1 MKTNL
6 FATLHRAVLLLAVTA
21 ISHAQSGPEPLPP
34 EIAPEIPTLR
44 SPRAEEVDTPLGK
57 GLVPGFAPLPGLPLD
72 TTFDSVC
79 WLPQGPGLT
88 KAGDANI
95 APDHPTSGCVTCVVP
110 HPTEQNTLYIGT
122 ANGGVWKTTNALST
136 NVRWKP
142 LTDDQLSL
150 SIGGLA
156 RDTSDA
162 TGNTLVAGFGRRS
175 SFGGRGG
182 AQKGLLR
189 TTDGGATW
197 TKLGETA
204 LAGRGIYNLAVRG
217 STFLMAVTSTD
228 NGTLPGLYRTTDT
241 GATFTNMSG
250 AAGSGLPAGAVTHL
264 AGDPS
269 NLSRFYCHVASN
281 GVYRSTD
288 SGATWTNISAGMAA
302 ANVGS
307 MALAVGNDGTL
318 FAAEL
323 AGTSRVY
330 RSTNQGAAWTQMD
343 SVQANTGGALGG
355 FTVDPVNSNICYLS
369 GLFVRTS
376 FPYSGRVVRGNASL
390 VAGSQWTSIASTGGL
405 GVGTAPHTDSRVL
418 AFNAGNRL
426 IEGDDGGVYELNIA
440 NVGSEGDGAGGGGM
454 WRSLNGD
461 LRDCEMHSVAYDR
474 VSRIFIGGS
483 QDTAFQ
489 EQQTPGIP
497 VAGTAGWKNTS
508 NGDGGDA
515 AIDFLTTPGQSI
527 RYGSSQFLAGFFRAI
542 YDANN
547 NQISRAFPETTL
559 TGGGTAIV
567 RGGGSNNMPFT
578 APIAMNAVA
587 GGRLIISGNSNV
599 YESLDQGN
607 TVTQIDT
614 GFAVNQLTKIA
625 YGGKLAG
632 AAVPG
637 VVFYGQGANIRYRT
651 AASGAITS
659 TIANPG
665 GTVQSIAFDP
675 ENWKTAF
682 IVGTTAVYSAND
694 IPANGAAAFTN
705 ITGNLTGVGT
715 FHTID
720 YLTLPGGNAI
730 MVGTD
735 LGAYLMRVATPGVWK
750 TLGDNL
756 PHAPVYD
763 SHFDAIG
770 QVLAVTT
777 LGRGA
782 FLYDFKP
789 TKITGQYGETFQAY
803 VRGTTTLAPGAGE
816 FFSNFLG
823 TAAQVVDN
831 TFRELRLTAD
841 GITSTRTAFR
851 LPDLNVGAPVTAFSA
866 KWNATI
872 FGNAPNDIADG
883 LSFNFGPLGAIT
895 GAAFTDGTYVHEDGF
910 NAGLTVS
917 LRTYFASTPGYYARV
932 NGAVVPGGFVSKSS
946 ASWGNYDAARHFF
959 EVDWRIDTGL
969 TLRVD
974 GVAIFTNLATP
985 GYVPAA
991 GHRFVFGAR
1000 TGGST
1005 ADVRLDN
1012 LAILT
1017 GGVLT
1022 PVAPVA
1028 PYYFSADFPANNQ
1041 TADKAFDGSAATKWL
1056 ALDYTGFIGASFPAA
1071 KTIRAYTLTAGEDV
1085 PTRDLMSWDFQ
1096 TGNDGVLWTH
1106 HGAQC
1111 AQNFVNRSERR
1122 AFVPAS
1128 PATGA
1133 KFRLHISENAGAAE
1147 MQLSEF
1153 QPWELTPVPPQII
1166 VTNVNDSGVG
1176 SLRQA
1181 VADAAAFTNAV
1192 IAFAPGLSAG
1202 TITLTSGPIVVN
1214 NANGVTVDA
1223 SALTVGLT
1231 ISGNGAGRIF
1241 NIASTTT
1248 CALKSLTLTG
1258 GNATGAF
1265 PLSYGGA
1272 ITNQGTTTLID
1283 CTLAGNSALVA
1294 GGAIFHQTGTL
1305 TLLRCTLS
1313 GNTTQ
1318 YGGAI
1323 QNEATVNA
1331 TSSTFAGNQA
1341 SVEGG
1346 AFSAPG
1352 AHPIALVHCTVS
1364 ANNAGNGGAFIGTAL
1379 AIENSIVAGNTA
1391 TTNANISGSFTPSGA
1406 NLTSGNPL
1414 LAPLDNYGGPTKT
1427 MALIPTSPA
1436 RNTSVGSVST
1446 SDQRSF
1452 PIVGGTPD
1460 IGAYEA
1466 GTLTNY
1472 NAWIW
1477 ETLPA
1482 SATIAQH
1489 LVGADFDGDG
1499 ATNFNEWLAFTN
1511 AGDPAS
1517 RFRITSIVPNGVNVD
1532 VTFTTVAGRNYTLE
1546 FCTDLITWTPIGGSL
1561 AGTGSPVTTFV
1572 GPVTGFPKL
1581 FVRVRTGP

>member
-1 MKTNL
+1 MKTIL
-6 FATLHRAVLLLAVTA
+6 PAVIQRAFFLLAVA
-21 ISHAQSGPEPLPP
+21 LAASAVSRAQSGPEPLPP
-34 EIAPEIPTLR
+34 EIAPKIPTLR
-44 SPRAEEVDTPLGK
+44 SPFAEEVGRPSGK
-57 GLVPGFAPLPGLPLD
+57 GPRSITPLPGLLLD
-72 TTFDSVC
+72 TSFDSVC

-110 HPTEQNTLYIGT
+110 HPTDQNTLYIGT
-122 ANGGVWKTTNALST
+122 ANGGVWKTTNALSA

-156 RDTSDA
+156 MDTSDA

-175 SFGGRGG
+175 SFGGLGG

-189 TTDGGATW
+189 TTDGGTTW
-197 TKLGETA
+197 TRLGETTM
-204 LAGRGIYNLAVRG
+204 AGRAFVSFAVRG
-217 STFLMAVTSTD
+217 STFLMAVLSTD
-228 NGTLPGLYRTTDT
+228 NGTLPGLYLTTDT
-241 GATFTNMSG
+241 GATFRNISG
-250 AAGSGLPAGAVTHL
+250 LAGSGLPAGAVTHL

-269 NLSRFYCHVASN
+269 DLSRFYVHVASN
-281 GVYRSTD
+281 GVYRSTN
-288 SGATWTNISAGMAA
+288 SGVTWTNISAGNAA
-302 ANVGS
+302 ANVAS

-343 SVQANTGGALGG
+343 SIQANTGGSFGG
-355 FTVDPVNSNICYLS
+355 FTVDPANSNICYLS
-369 GLFVRTS
+369 GLYVRAS
-376 FPYSGRVVRGNASL
+376 FPFSGRVVRGNASL
-390 VAGSQWTSIASTGGL
+390 AAGSQWTSIASTGGL
-405 GVGTAPHTDSRVL
+405 GVGTAPHTDSRML
-418 AFNAGNRL
+418 AFNIGNRL
-426 IEGDDGGVYELNIA
+426 IDGDDGGIYELNIA
-440 NVGSEGDGAGGGGM
+440 NVGSEGTGTGGGGT

-461 LRDCEMHSVAYDR
+461 LGDCEMHSVAYDR

-489 EQQTPGIP
+489 EQEKPGLT

-527 RYGSSQFLAGFFRAI
+527 RYGSSQFLGRFFRAI

-547 NQISRAFPETTL
+547 NQISRAFPATTL

-625 YGGKLAG
+625 YGGKLSG
-632 AAVPG
+632 VAVPG

-651 AASGAITS
+651 AASGAITN

-720 YLTLPGGNAI
+720 YLTLPSGNAI

-735 LGAYLMRVATPGVWK
+735 LGAYIMRVATPGVWK

-763 SHFDAIG
+763 SHFDAAG
-770 QVLAVTT
+770 QVLAVST

-789 TKITGQYGETFQAY
+789 TKVTGQYGETFQAY
-803 VRGTTTLAPGAGE
+803 VEGTTTLTAGAGE
-816 FFSNFLG
+816 LFSNSLG

-841 GITSTRTAFR
+841 GVLSTFTAFR
-851 LPDLNVGAPVTAFSA
+851 LPDLNPGAPVTAFSA

-872 FGNAPNDIADG
+872 YGNAPNDIADG
-883 LSFNFGPLGAIT
+883 LSLNFGPLGAIT
-895 GAAFTDGTYVHEDGF
+895 GAAFTNSTYANEDGF
-910 NAGLTVS
+910 GAGLTVS
-917 LRTYFASTPGYYARV
+917 VRTYFASNPGYYVRV

-946 ASWGNYDAARHFF
+946 ASWGNYEAARHFF

-985 GYVPAA
+985 GYIPAA

-1012 LAILT
+1012 IAILT

-1022 PVAPVA
+1022 PAATTA
-1028 PYYFSADFPANNQ
+1028 PYQFSADFPANSQ

-1056 ALDYTGFIGASFPAA
+1056 ALDYTGFIGASFSSA
-1071 KTIRAYTLTAGEDV
+1071 KTVRAYTLTAGEDV
-1085 PTRDLMSWDFQ
+1085 PARDLMSWDFQ
-1096 TGNDGVLWTH
+1096 TGNDGVLWTQR
-1106 HGAQC
+1106 GAQC

-1122 AFVPAS
+1122 AFVPAN
-1128 PATGA
+1128 PAADT
-1133 KFRLHISENAGAAE
+1133 KFRLLISENAGAAE
-1147 MQLSEF
+1147 IQLSEF

-1166 VTNVNDSGVG
+1166 VTNLNDSGVG

-1192 IAFAPGLSAG
+1192 ITFAPGLSSG
-1202 TITLTSGPIVVN
+1202 TITLASEIVAATSLGATI
-1214 NANGVTVDA
+1214 DA
-1223 SALTVGLT
+1223 STLAAGIT
-1231 ISGNGAGRIF
+1231 IDGGAGTNRIF
-1241 NIASTTT
+1241 TVPGGA
-1248 CALKSLTLTG
+1248 ALNLTALTLTG
-1258 GNATGAF
+1258 GNGTGAAA
-1265 PLSYGGA
+1265 SG
-1272 ITNQGTTTLID
+1272 
-1283 CTLAGNSALVA
+1283 A
-1294 GGAIFHQTGTL
+1294 GGAIFNLGTL
-1305 TLLRCTLS
+1305 ALDRCTLT
-1313 GNTTQ
+1313 GNSSASL
-1318 YGGAI
+1318 GGAI
-1323 QNEATVNA
+1323 HSAANLTLTRCTLANN
-1331 TSSTFAGNQA
+1331 SSAF
-1341 SVEGG
+1341 GG
-1346 AFSAPG
+1346 ALINYSLAT
-1352 AHPIALVHCTVS
+1352 LTHCTVAGNNAS
-1364 ANNAGNGGAFIGTAL
+1364 ANGGGIDNGNGAGIVLTIA
-1379 AIENSIVAGNTA
+1379 NSIVAGNTA
-1391 TTNANISGSFTPSGA
+1391 STGADINNFNGTVTRVGA
-1406 NLTSGNPL
+1406 NLVQGYTGIAATGSGTINNAAPL
-1414 LAPLDNYGGPTKT
+1414 LAPLDNYGGPTRT

-1446 SDQRSF
+1446 SDQRGF

-1466 GTLTNY
+1466 GTLANY
-1472 NAWIW
+1472 NAFIW

-1489 LVGADFDGDG
+1489 ATTADYDGDS
-1499 ATNFNEWLAFTN
+1499 ASNFNEWLAFTN
-1511 AGDPAS
+1511 AGDPTS

-1532 VTFTTVAGRNYTLE
+1532 VTFTTVAGRNYTVE